1 MGISVHRS
9 QETAKISRYIITT
22 GTIVDYK
29 VTTMNKGEVH
39 KVYGYAEIA
48 EFEVDGVTYTATNSI
63 SSTYGAN
70 DIGDSIKIAYNP
82 LNPHDCIF
90 VASSNDVFIIFAALL
105 GSIITCL
112 GIAVLICYCIRY
124 NAWKKSNA

>member
-1 MGISVHRS
+1 MGNKEVSAARYVSKPTKKCFIFIIVFLCIGIGMIVGISVHRS

-29 VTTMNKGEVH
+29 VTAMNKGEVH

-63 SSTYGAN
+63 SS
-70 DIGDSIKIAYNP
+70 IWSK
-82 LNPHDCIF
+82 
-90 VASSNDVFIIFAALL
+90 
-105 GSIITCL
+105 
-112 GIAVLICYCIRY
+112 
-124 NAWKKSNA
+124 